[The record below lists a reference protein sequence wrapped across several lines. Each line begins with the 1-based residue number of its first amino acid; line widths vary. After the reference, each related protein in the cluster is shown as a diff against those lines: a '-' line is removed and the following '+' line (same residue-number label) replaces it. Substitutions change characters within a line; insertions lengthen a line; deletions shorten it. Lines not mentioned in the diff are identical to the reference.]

1 MSSGFVHAD
10 GDPVVI
16 TDTPAPLFPG
26 DVLPPDIYTF
36 QPAEFWQHPDDSY
49 WLQFSNWVIA
59 SQRANS
65 ALVEKF
71 GEWADRTLS
80 GSPQALPSNASYLR
94 IGFATASEYGDP
106 FKFEPEG
113 RFRLDIPTVQEK
125 LRLIV
130 ESESD
135 ELIPL
140 AERRRS
146 RQIPSDERTENEPTG
161 ALRFISEIGDAINLN
176 NDIGIRLRLPVD
188 AFWRATARK
197 QWPLDEHWK
206 LQVQQRVFY
215 YHLSGWG
222 ESTWM
227 GIGRDIGNGWLFLTS
242 SELEWVHS
250 NREFEMSQVFNV
262 YKDLNN
268 RSSINPRLG
277 VLGESQPGWR
287 TTSYFAD
294 VTYRYRLYDD
304 WLFGEIIPAFDFPRD
319 KSFKDQA
326 SLVLRIEMYLSGN
339 LNQ

>member
-1 MSSGFVHAD
+1 M
-10 GDPVVI
+10 
-16 TDTPAPLFPG
+16 FPG
-26 DVLPPDIYTF
+26 GALPPNIYTF
-36 QPAEFWQHPDDSY
+36 TPDEHWQEPDDSY

-65 ALVEKF
+65 EFVEKF

-94 IGFATASEYGDP
+94 VGFATASEYGDP

-113 RFRLDIPTVQEK
+113 RFRLDIPTVKEK
-125 LRLIV
+125 LRLII

-146 RQIPSDERTENEPTG
+146 RQLPSDARTDNEPTG

-176 NDIGIRLRLPVD
+176 NDIGIRLRLPLD

-197 QWPLDEHWK
+197 QWQLDADWK
-206 LQVQQRVFY
+206 LEAQQRVFY
-215 YHLSGWG
+215 YHQTGWG
-222 ESTWM
+222 ESTWL
-227 GIGRDIGNGWLFLTS
+227 GIGRDIGRGWLFLAS

-250 NREFEMSQVFNV
+250 DREFEASQVFNF

-268 RSSINPRLG
+268 RSSLNPRVG
-277 VLGESQPGWR
+277 VVGESQPSWR

-304 WLFGEIIPAFDFPRD
+304 WLFGEVIPAFDFPRD

-339 LNQ
+339 LSQ